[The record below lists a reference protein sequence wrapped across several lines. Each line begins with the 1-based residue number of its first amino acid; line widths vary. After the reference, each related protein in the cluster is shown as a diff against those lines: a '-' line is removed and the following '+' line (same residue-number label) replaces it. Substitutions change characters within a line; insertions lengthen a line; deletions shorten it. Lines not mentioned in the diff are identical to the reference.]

1 MHCDCC
7 GCRKREL
14 EGRSQREPQPQL
26 RLKLLGAHFRS
37 LSYCPPF
44 AVRTCRL
51 QVLCVAAQVVLLR
64 DALLASDNPKSILD
78 YRVWPPL
85 RANLTVSVAM
95 SFLPSLSKELYG
107 RIVSHATDAA
117 VAEAIS
123 QTKMHE
129 NTKDIV
135 LGWQPLQEGAEAAA
149 SPATR

>member
-1 MHCDCC
+1 M
-7 GCRKREL
+7 
-14 EGRSQREPQPQL
+14 
-26 RLKLLGAHFRS
+26 
-37 LSYCPPF
+37 
-44 AVRTCRL
+44 CRL

-135 LGWQPLQEGAEAAA
+135 LGWQPLQEGAGAAA